1 MAALTPPT
9 AASVK
14 PSSNGLSFISRG
26 LALEAIT
33 IGYPVYVAGDGTIG
47 LANANSTGTAV
58 IAAMAGIALNSCATG
73 QYVWYCTS
81 DTAFTHGFTASE
93 TAPGDLVYLND
104 TAGGY
109 TVTKADL
116 DAGDYICFIGQINNP
131 ESTMNLAPKAP
142 ILSA

>member
-14 PSSNGLSFISRG
+14 PSSNGLSYIARG
-26 LALEAIT
+26 VALEGIT
-33 IGYPVYVAGDGTIG
+33 IGYPVYVAADGTIG
-47 LANANSTGTAV
+47 LANANSSGSA
-58 IAAMAGIALNSCATG
+58 ILAAMAGIALNSPATG
-73 QYVWYCTS
+73 QYCWYCTTDS
-81 DTAFTHGFTASE
+81 AFIHGFTAAE
-93 TAPGDLVYLND
+93 IAPGDLVYLND

-131 ESTMNLAPKAP
+131 ETTMNLAPKTP